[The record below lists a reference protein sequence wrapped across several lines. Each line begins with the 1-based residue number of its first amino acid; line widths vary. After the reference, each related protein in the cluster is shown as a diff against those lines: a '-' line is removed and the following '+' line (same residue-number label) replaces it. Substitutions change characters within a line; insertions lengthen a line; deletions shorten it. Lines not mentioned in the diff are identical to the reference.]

1 MVVVSQAVQRGSVTK
16 TSAQRFRD
24 RSAGLRMSY
33 DSALSTRSSFLSRK
47 PLMQR
52 DMNDDA

>member
-1 MVVVSQAVQRGSVTK
+1 VQAGQRGSAIRA
-16 TSAQRFRD
+16 SAERFKD

-52 DMNDDA
+52 DIDDDA